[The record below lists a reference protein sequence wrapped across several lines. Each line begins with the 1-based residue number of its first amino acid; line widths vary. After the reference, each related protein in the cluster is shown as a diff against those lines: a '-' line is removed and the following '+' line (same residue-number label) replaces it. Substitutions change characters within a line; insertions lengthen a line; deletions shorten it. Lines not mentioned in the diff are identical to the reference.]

1 MIDTGRKGE
10 QRMKGDHRMKITK
23 DNFMK
28 ATAEAMNR
36 DATLK
41 LFNAEPQ
48 AFDMFSL
55 FSFTL
60 FTRLEGKDVT
70 EDDFTDSVAM
80 VLVDVLPD
88 SIKQSTMI
96 KNLALIMFSLQI
108 WDELEKL
115 DKSDSK
121 NPKYSTFKS
130 ELKSKID

>member
-1 MIDTGRKGE
+1 
-10 QRMKGDHRMKITK
+10 MKITK
-23 DNFMK
+23 DIYTK

-36 DATLK
+36 ESTQK
-41 LFNAEPQ
+41 LFKADPQ

-70 EDDFTDSVAM
+70 EDDFTDAVAM
-80 VLVDVLPD
+80 VIVDALPD

-96 KNLALIMFSLQI
+96 KNLALIIFSLQI

-115 DKSDSK
+115 DKPYSRNPEYDS
-121 NPKYSTFKS
+121 FKT
-130 ELKSKID
+130 ELNSKL